1 MNKMDKYKYKY
12 DVSKS
17 NKERDLK
24 LANAMQRKLMI
35 PKLGF
40 YGFAAIGI
48 IALIQNIYTGEI
60 LTEKDPLGSFAMYY
74 MFIAFPIIII
84 TTIIFGICPHCHK
97 TQGLNGKVVTF
108 TGLSFSVSR
117 GVSPFIKHCARC
129 GAPLSKKAVEEA
141 YRKYEE
147 AQRAAEEDR
156 AKQI

>member
-1 MNKMDKYKYKY
+1 MNKMNKYKYKY
-12 DVSKS
+12 DISKS

-48 IALIQNIYTGEI
+48 IALIQNIYTGEV
-60 LTEKDPLGSFAMYY
+60 LTEKDSIGLFFMYY
-74 MFIAFPIIII
+74 MPIVMPITII

-117 GVSPFIKHCARC
+117 GVSPFIKYCARC
-129 GAPLSKKAVEEA
+129 GAPLSKKAVEEV

-147 AQRAAEEDR
+147 AQPTAEEDR
-156 AKQI
+156 EE

>member
-1 MNKMDKYKYKY
+1 MNKMDKYKY
-12 DVSKS
+12 DISKS

-48 IALIQNIYTGEI
+48 IALIQNIYTGEV
-60 LTEKDPLGSFAMYY
+60 LTEKDPLGLFAMYY
-74 MFIAFPIIII
+74 MFIAFPII
-84 TTIIFGICPHCHK
+84 IIFGICPHCHK
-97 TQGLNGKVVTF
+97 TQGLNGKVVSF

-117 GVSPFIKHCARC
+117 GVSPFIKYCARC

-141 YRKYEE
+141 YRKEE

>member
-1 MNKMDKYKYKY
+1 MDKYKY
-12 DVSKS
+12 DISKS

-24 LANAMQRKLMI
+24 LANAIQRKLMI

-48 IALIQNIYTGEI
+48 IALIQNIYTGEV
-60 LTEKDPLGSFAMYY
+60 LTEKDPLGLFAMYY

-97 TQGLNGKVVTF
+97 TQGLNGKVVSF

-117 GVSPFIKHCARC
+117 GVSPFIKYCARC

-141 YRKYEE
+141 YRKEE

>member
-1 MNKMDKYKYKY
+1 MTKMDKYKY
-12 DVSKS
+12 DISKS

-48 IALIQNIYTGEI
+48 IALIQNIYTGEV
-60 LTEKDPLGSFAMYY
+60 LTEKDPLGLFAMYY

-97 TQGLNGKVVTF
+97 TQGLNGKVVSF

-117 GVSPFIKHCARC
+117 GVSPFIKYCARC

-141 YRKYEE
+141 YRKEE

>member
-1 MNKMDKYKYKY
+1 MNKMNKYKYKY
-12 DVSKS
+12 DISKS

-48 IALIQNIYTGEI
+48 IALIQNIYTGEV
-60 LTEKDPLGSFAMYY
+60 LTEKDPLGLFAMYY

-97 TQGLNGKVVTF
+97 TQGLNGKVVSF

-117 GVSPFIKHCARC
+117 GVSPFIKYCARC
-129 GAPLSKKAVEEA
+129 GAPLSQKAVEEA
-141 YRKYEE
+141 YRKEE

>member
-1 MNKMDKYKYKY
+1 MNKMDKYKY
-12 DVSKS
+12 DISKS

-35 PKLGF
+35 PKLGS

-48 IALIQNIYTGEI
+48 IALIHNIYTGEI
-60 LTEKDPLGSFAMYY
+60 MTEKDAFSLFAMYY

-147 AQRAAEEDR
+147 AQRNADEDR
-156 AKQI
+156 EKQI

>member
-1 MNKMDKYKYKY
+1 MNKMDKYKY
-12 DVSKS
+12 DISKS

-48 IALIQNIYTGEI
+48 IALIQNIYTGEV
-60 LTEKDPLGSFAMYY
+60 LTEKDPLGLFAMYY

-97 TQGLNGKVVTF
+97 TQGLNGKVVSF

-117 GVSPFIKHCARC
+117 GVSPFIKYCARC

-141 YRKYEE
+141 YRKEE